1 MDTRL
6 TTNKP
11 YSINSLQFTNY
22 DNHKGATVEAT
33 KTSPVLEKLAVE
45 GGEDFFNYIDW
56 LDLTKDPDILVL
68 SSTHHYYYDA
78 EELKNIKTVVNLKP
92 LNSIKDIKSFFHTIY
107 NILPYKANFI
117 GCFIDSS
124 NNYGNLL
131 NNRLSYARNS
141 DGVDPVENGI
151 YSSIPLLNLMFSFM
165 DFRTNR
171 NMTKRSVRQL
181 LEGYGLRVLDIT
193 EINGLTYFHAQQVK
207 KAVK

>member
-6 TTNKP
+6 TANKP
-11 YSINSLQFTNY
+11 YSINRLQFKNY
-22 DNHKGATVEAT
+22 INHNGKTVEA
-33 KTSPVLEKLAVE
+33 KETSPVFEKLAVE
-45 GGEDFFNYIDW
+45 GGEDFYNYIEW
-56 LDLTKDPDILVL
+56 LGLTKDSDMLVL
-68 SSTHHYYYDA
+68 SSMHHYYYDA

-107 NILPYKANFI
+107 NILPHKVNFI
-117 GCFIDSS
+117 GCFINSS

-131 NNRLSYARNS
+131 NSRLSYSRNS

-151 YSSIPLLNLMFSFM
+151 SSSIPLLNLMFSFM
-165 DFRTNR
+165 DFRTSR

-181 LEGYGLRVLDIT
+181 LEEYGLRVLDIT
-193 EINGLTYFHAQQVK
+193 EINGLTYFHSQQIR